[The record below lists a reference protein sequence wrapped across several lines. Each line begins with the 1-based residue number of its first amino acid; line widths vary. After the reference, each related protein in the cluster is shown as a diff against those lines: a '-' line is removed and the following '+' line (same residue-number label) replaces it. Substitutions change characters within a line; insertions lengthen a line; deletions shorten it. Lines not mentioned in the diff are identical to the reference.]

1 MSVIETDHI
10 LPSYSYP
17 IGRQLKIPQLRQAFK
32 TLNLL
37 YLVLH
42 EVDVCQRFQMIHI
55 LDVLELVEAQV
66 QAGELDQAG

>member
-1 MSVIETDHI
+1 MIETDHV

-17 IGRQLKIPQLRQAFK
+17 IGRQLQIPELRQAVE

-42 EVDVCQRFQMIHI
+42 EVDVCQRLQMIHI
-55 LDVLELVEAQV
+55 LDVLKLVKAQI
-66 QAGELDQAG
+66 QAGEVDQAG